1 MKLEEKNKARELR
14 YQGLSIQQISTS
26 LGVSKGSVSAWVR
39 DIEIPE
45 ELLINIGNRQR
56 LGREHS
62 RIARLSNIT
71 KANLEL
77 NAKCKEEILPFSK
90 RDLWIAGIMLYA
102 GEGYKTNNVS
112 NQRIELA
119 NSDPNILRVF
129 INFLIYICK
138 IPKLNI
144 RVRLILYEDIN
155 IKDAH
160 KYWSHELDIPLK
172 QFQNPF
178 IKKSY
183 RDIPSRHRRRVE
195 FGTAHINVY
204 DVKIYR
210 KIVAWLQAIYGY
222 NNLDFNKLGE

>member
-39 DIEIPE
+39 NIEIPK
-45 ELLINIGNRQR
+45 ELLINIENRQR

-102 GEGYKTNNVS
+102 GEGYKCKTVS
-112 NQRIELA
+112 GQQIELA
-119 NSDPNILRVF
+119 NSDPEILRLF
-129 INFLIYICK
+129 ISFLLNVCSVSKDK
-138 IPKLNI
+138 III
-144 RVRLILYEDIN
+144 RAMLYEDIDL
-155 IKDAH
+155 KEAQ
-160 KYWSHELDIPLK
+160 KYWSEELGVPEN
-172 QFQNPF
+172 QFRKPF
-178 IKKSY
+178 IKQSFRNIPY
-183 RDIPSRHRRRVE
+183 RHLRRSKY
-195 FGTAHINVY
+195 GTAHVHVY
-204 DVKIYR
+204 DVILYR
-210 KIVAWLQAIYGY
+210 KIMGWISAIYEY
-222 NNLDFNKLGE
+222 NNLNFNKA